1 MWRLWRQTLGLAL
14 LLSLPFALS
23 AELTFPA
30 LTGRVV
36 DEAGLLSARERDDLS
51 QRLASFER
59 STSNQLVVVTLSSL
73 GELSIEEYG
82 YQLGRAWGIG
92 TREHN
97 NGVLLIIAP
106 NERKVRIEVG
116 YGLEGALP
124 DAIAANIIQSQIL
137 PAFKH
142 SNMAAGV
149 SAGVASIIQ
158 ATQGEYKP
166 KKVSASS
173 HNELLFLLF
182 VCIFIGIPLL
192 RLFGPFCLREALRG
206 GVSSRGG
213 WGGSGRGSGG
223 GFSGGG
229 GGFGGGGAS
238 GSW

>member
-1 MWRLWRQTLGLAL
+1 MMLRRFWFLGWILCLAFTVHAEPNFPK
-14 LLSLPFALS
+14 LS
-23 AELTFPA
+23 
-30 LTGRVV
+30 GRVV
-36 DEAGLLSARERDDLS
+36 DEAGILSQSERSDLT
-51 QRLASFER
+51 QRLASFE
-59 STSNQLVVVTLSSL
+59 SQSSNQLVVVTLSTL
-73 GELSIEEYG
+73 GDLSIEEYG

-97 NGVLLIIAP
+97 NGVLLIVAP

-137 PAFKH
+137 PAFKR

-149 SAGVASIIQ
+149 SAGVFAIIQ

-166 KKVSASS
+166 KKVNASS
-173 HNELLFLLF
+173 NNELLFLFF
-182 VCIFIGIPLL
+182 VFIFIGIPLL
-192 RLFGPFCLREALRG
+192 RLFGPFWLREMLSQRAS
-206 GVSSRGG
+206 SSRR

-229 GGFGGGGAS
+229 GSFGGGGAS

>member
-1 MWRLWRQTLGLAL
+1 MVALRLCLLGWL
-14 LLSLPFALS
+14 LCLSFVGN
-23 AELTFPA
+23 AEPGFPA
-30 LTGRVV
+30 LSGRVV
-36 DEAGLLSARERDDLS
+36 DEAAILSQSERNDLS
-51 QRLASFER
+51 QRLANFEEQ
-59 STSNQLVVVTLSSL
+59 SSNQLVVVTLPSL

-92 TREHN
+92 TQERN
-97 NGVLLIIAP
+97 NGLLLIVAP

-137 PAFKH
+137 PNFKRGK
-142 SNMAAGV
+142 MAAGI
-149 SAGVASIIQ
+149 SAGVTAMIQ
-158 ATQGEYKP
+158 ATKGEYKP
-166 KKVSASS
+166 KQHKSAP

-182 VCIFIGIPLL
+182 VFVFIGIPLL
-192 RLFGPFCLREALRG
+192 RQFGPFWLREVLRQHSS
-206 GVSSRGG
+206 SSRR

-223 GFSGGG
+223 GFRGGG